1 MTRRRTISPV
11 ADFAASVGA
20 FDSPRVS
27 QLVDA
32 VLQRIADDPESAPL
46 VNGTNVRVLHT
57 IGFDAYP
64 SLMLFYTFD
73 DDTVYP
79 LHVEPCNLALL
90 RP

>member
-1 MTRRRTISPV
+1 MISPI
-11 ADFAASVGA
+11 ADFAASVAA

-32 VLQRIADDPESAPL
+32 ILQRIAADPESAPP

-57 IGFDAYP
+57 IGFDDYP

-73 DDTVYP
+73 NDTVYP
-79 LHVEPCNLALL
+79 LHVEPFDLTLL